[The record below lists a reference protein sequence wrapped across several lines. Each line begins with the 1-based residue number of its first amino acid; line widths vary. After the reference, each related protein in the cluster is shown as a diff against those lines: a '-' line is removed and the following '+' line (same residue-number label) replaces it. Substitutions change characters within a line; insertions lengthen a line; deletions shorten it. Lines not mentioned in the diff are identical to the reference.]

1 MFLSLHIHSFI
12 QRLLQ
17 KSIESFCLHSQE
29 VVKFLSIQLFSHDII
44 KIIHKNW
51 NKKER
56 NKQKSTCSKVNSEAT
71 TTDGKTTKISFTTK
85 KFLSSSS
92 HSFYFT
98 LFHQQNNTWKWMWRM
113 KRREKVQLKFR
124 DKKSIFM
131 SSYIFYETAV
141 CYSWLFCCRCK

>member
-1 MFLSLHIHSFI
+1 MAKPQKFP
-12 QRLLQ
+12 LQ
-17 KSIESFCLHSQE
+17 P
-29 VVKFLSIQLFSHDII
+29 
-44 KIIHKNW
+44 
-51 NKKER
+51 
-56 NKQKSTCSKVNSEAT
+56 
-71 TTDGKTTKISFTTK
+71 K

-141 CYSWLFCCRCK
+141 CCSWLFCCRCKYQKMCTKHIWTLNFMIRLGVGEIENVYRRVKLLDTLKNGIQNRVKRRWLQISLQNFEHFLFLLFNEC